1 MTEQMNVPKLR
12 FGEFD
17 GSWQELH
24 LADVAIIQAGFAYKS
39 IEMSRTPK
47 DYQLI
52 KMSNVYQNEL
62 RLDRNPSY
70 WDKVSK
76 SDAKFLM
83 KSGDIV
89 LTLTGTVG
97 KTDFG
102 YTAQIPCDG
111 KFLLNQRLVYLRS
124 IDGVSD
130 PKFLLSKLR
139 TSRFYYKFFAE
150 AKGGTGNQANVG
162 MSELAKIKLSY
173 PFYPEQQKIAS
184 FLSKVDEKI
193 ALLTEKKDK
202 LTEYKKGVMQQLF
215 NGKWKEQEGE
225 LTFIPPTLRFKAD
238 DGSEFPDWEEKKL
251 GDVATFSK
259 GKGISK
265 ADIVEDGTTPCVRYG
280 ELYTTYNEVIDEIKS
295 KTNLPVDELVLS
307 RANDVIIPSSGE
319 TALDIAT
326 ASCIES
332 AGIALSGDLT
342 IIRSKMNGA
351 FLSFQLNTVKKLELA
366 ALAQGASV
374 IHLYAAHLKSLKV
387 SIPQIEEQ
395 TKIVNFLSAIDKKIG
410 LANSELEKAKE
421 WKKGLLQQMFL

>member
-12 FGEFD
+12 FFD
-17 GSWQELH
+17 E
-24 LADVAIIQAGFAYKS
+24 
-39 IEMSRTPK
+39 P
-47 DYQLI
+47 
-52 KMSNVYQNEL
+52 
-62 RLDRNPSY
+62 
-70 WDKVSK
+70 
-76 SDAKFLM
+76 
-83 KSGDIV
+83 
-89 LTLTGTVG
+89 LT
-97 KTDFG
+97 
-102 YTAQIPCDG
+102 
-111 KFLLNQRLVYLRS
+111 
-124 IDGVSD
+124 
-130 PKFLLSKLR
+130 
-139 TSRFYYKFFAE
+139 
-150 AKGGTGNQANVG
+150 NVG
-162 MSELAKIKLSY
+162 FDSIAKIKIGLTHTPKYVAEGRPFLSSKNISGGY
-173 PFYPEQQKIAS
+173 IDFDDIKYMSEEEFQTLPKSAKPKVGDILFTRVGSNLGNPIVLEDDIEFGIFVSLGAITVSERCNNHYVKHWMDTQYFWRQVEQKVAGGAKNNLNSSWLKEFKLKLPLLAEQQKIAS

-193 ALLTEKKDK
+193 TLLTEKKDK
-202 LTEYKKGVMQQLF
+202 LTEYKKGLMQQLF
-215 NGKWKEQEGE
+215 NGKWEEQDGQ
-225 LTFIPPTLRFKAD
+225 LTFVPPTLRFKAD

-265 ADIVEDGTTPCVRYG
+265 ADIVEDGATPCVRYG
-280 ELYTTYNEVIDEIKS
+280 ELYTTYNEVIEKIKS

-351 FLSFQLNTVKKLELA
+351 FLSFQLNTVKKFELA

-410 LANSELEKAKE
+410 LANSELEKVKE
-421 WKKGLLQQMFL
+421 WKKGLLQQMFV